1 MAKLTAIS
9 GVGAKG
15 PACFL
20 VETGRARLLL
30 DLGYGPAP
38 DQWPDVSGV
47 GRVDALLL
55 SHGHRDHAGALKLA
69 PQVGNPPL
77 YATASVLAAVPHENA
92 GAALPLNGTAE
103 VCGIKVRTGRNGH
116 APGGVWLNLEV
127 GDGLVYMGDHG
138 VESPLYAFDTP
149 PRAGTLVV
157 DGSYGGY
164 ADSLNVCITRL
175 APVFERSAALFP
187 VPVNGRGPEL
197 AYHLAHARGILPHV
211 SDDLRV
217 ALARMAA
224 DDAASLHTGVAAELA
239 RIAREAPPIAAA
251 RGLMFAGPGDAA
263 DGAAGELVA
272 RWEREPQPEIVF
284 TGYLA
289 PGTPAQ
295 RLTDSR
301 RAQYIRWNAHPRLTD
316 NVALVLAVKAHTV
329 IPAFGEARHLDAWRA
344 AFVPARVTLE
354 REVAL

>member
-1 MAKLTAIS
+1 M
-9 GVGAKG
+9 
-15 PACFL
+15 
-20 VETGRARLLL
+20 
-30 DLGYGPAP
+30 
-38 DQWPDVSGV
+38 
-47 GRVDALLL
+47 
-55 SHGHRDHAGALKLA
+55 
-69 PQVGNPPL
+69 
-77 YATASVLAAVPHENA
+77 
-92 GAALPLNGTAE
+92 
-103 VCGIKVRTGRNGH
+103 
-116 APGGVWLNLEV
+116 
-127 GDGLVYMGDHG
+127 
-138 VESPLYAFDTP
+138 
-149 PRAGTLVV
+149 
-157 DGSYGGY
+157 
-164 ADSLNVCITRL
+164 
-175 APVFERSAALFP
+175 
-187 VPVNGRGPEL
+187 PVNGRGPEL

-316 NVALVLAVKAHTV
+316 NVALVRAVKAHTV